1 VSWLNIIKKLKII
14 KFFLD
19 LEEFF
24 SFWRKYIKGGDCMK
38 KEIFLNMEN
47 QIFKGNVLDIG
58 FNNSG
63 IIYNIYKEQNENV
76 NIEYITGKEE
86 KIDIKDNFYDVCIL
100 FFSFSSICFKMNKKS
115 FIKNIYDYL
124 NKEGILYVWDID
136 KGYKN
141 VFNGVIKVLAPGNV
155 MKQIKIRDL
164 NIFKDNSKGNTV
176 RILENYFDII
186 EGNSSENI
194 YYIKAKKKDKIN
206 IPKEKKEEEENKEKT
221 ESSIKS
227 II

>member
-1 VSWLNIIKKLKII
+1 
-14 KFFLD
+14 
-19 LEEFF
+19 
-24 SFWRKYIKGGDCMK
+24 MK

-47 QIFKGNVLDIG
+47 QVFKGNVLDIG

-63 IIYNIYKEQNENV
+63 IIYNMCKEQNTNI

-86 KIDIKDNFYDVCIL
+86 EIDIKNDFYDICIL
-100 FFSFSSICFKMNKKS
+100 FFSFSSICFKINKKN
-115 FIKNIYDYL
+115 FIKSIYDYL

-141 VFNGVIKVLAPGNV
+141 IFNGVVKVLAPGNI

-164 NIFKDNSKGNTV
+164 NVFKDNSKDNTV
-176 RILENYFDII
+176 KILENYFDII

-194 YYIKAKKKDKIN
+194 YYIKAKKKNKIN
-206 IPKEKKEEEENKEKT
+206 ITKEKKEEENKEKD

-227 II
+227 VI